1 MEPDM
6 PIEEDKLA
14 ALEVARHEAEAHE
27 VVRYQRYAAE
37 DAATAEVRK
46 REDDLHAGGEKVREA
61 MKAALEADIKKR
73 DAEEAVMS
81 PAAIEELM
89 ARIAMLEGKQNKQK
103 KAAEDQARASDHPQA
118 DTPAT

>member
-27 VVRYQRYAAE
+27 AVRYQRYAAE

-46 REDDLHAGGEKVREA
+46 REDDLHAGGEKVRED
-61 MKAALEADIKKR
+61 MKAALEAAIKKR

-89 ARIAMLEGKQNKQK
+89 ARIAMLEGMQK
-103 KAAEDQARASDHPQA
+103 KAKVAAPTV
-118 DTPAT
+118 TPAT